1 MRDDGVDAGSADEG
15 AGDDAVEHE
24 NDEADASNEGADDD
38 AVEHEND
45 EADAAV
51 DVASAADEDWQGL
64 RGATCTPGIA
74 LRVAFCLESKLS
86 LESLLKRGALP
97 YLVGFARSSYTLL
110 GQNS

>member
-1 MRDDGVDAGSADEG
+1 MFERNLLRFTHHVMEALMRDDGVDAGSADEG

-86 LESLLKRGALP
+86 LES
-97 YLVGFARSSYTLL
+97 
-110 GQNS
+110 